1 MINKIRH
8 FFSKQYIGTLA
19 SCLKTLIFYISEA
32 GAYNG
37 EDESTTLYFEQKYFF
52 KHLFLNSNFN
62 KFFRIVLSL
71 LTREYSLILFL

>member
-37 EDESTTLYFEQKYFF
+37 EDESTTLYFEQKYF
-52 KHLFLNSNFN
+52 LNIYF
-62 KFFRIVLSL
+62 
-71 LTREYSLILFL
+71 

>member
-19 SCLKTLIFYISEA
+19 SCLIKLFYFSEA

-37 EDESTTLYFEQKYFF
+37 EDESTTLYFEQKYFL
-52 KHLFLNSNFN
+52 H
-62 KFFRIVLSL
+62 LSL
-71 LTREYSLILFL
+71 NLHLTNFTGLFSLC